1 LIQRRKGA
9 EPLEHNQYPIRS
21 QAARLNEEDETA
33 QRRGVHMV
41 SPWWLLWAFL
51 GGGFS
56 GVLLMA
62 LVRVAA
68 GPMKSA
74 LGAAESTERRT
85 DAADAV

>member
-1 LIQRRKGA
+1 
-9 EPLEHNQYPIRS
+9 
-21 QAARLNEEDETA
+21 
-33 QRRGVHMV
+33 MV

-68 GPMKSA
+68 DPIKSA
-74 LGAAESTERRT
+74 LGAADSTERRT